1 MKSVEIF
8 SGAGGL
14 AKGLDLAGFDH
25 AAFVEWNKDA
35 CASLRRNF
43 SPEKV
48 YCGDIQAF
56 DFTKLERVDVVAGGP
71 PCQPFSLG
79 GKHQADLDQRDM
91 FPYAIK
97 SIEVLKP
104 KLFIFENVKGL
115 LRESFADYFSYILLR
130 LQNPSKSAKP
140 GHDWREHLEELL
152 SLDYLQESGTKYRI
166 THRLV
171 NAADYGVPQCRE
183 RVVIVGVR
191 EDVDQTWVFPN
202 GTHTEE
208 RLLYDQYVTGEYW
221 DRHRVAKKDRPELTP
236 GLTERIEAIKRDYIL
251 FAPEGK
257 PWRTVRDVLGTLPHP
272 SENHGIADHI
282 FRDGARSYPGHTG
295 SCYDLPAKTIKAGG
309 HGVPGGENMIRY
321 SDGSI
326 RYFTVFEAKRI
337 QTFPDDY
344 VITGAW
350 GEALRQ
356 IGNAVPVLVAE
367 QLGRAAIKLL
377 KDESKPLTMNPA
389 NHRKSRTLKS
399 SAQVDHKELSGI
411 A

>member
-35 CASLRRNF
+35 CASLRQNF
-43 SPEKV
+43 APEKV
-48 YCGDIQAF
+48 YCGDIQAY
-56 DFTKLERVDVVAGGP
+56 DFSKLNEVDVVAGGP

-79 GKHQADLDQRDM
+79 GKHQADMDQRDM

-97 SIEVLKP
+97 SIEVLQP

-115 LRESFADYFSYILLR
+115 LRESFADYFFYILRR
-130 LQNPSKSAKP
+130 LENPCRPAS
-140 GHDWREHLEELL
+140 HNTDWRSHLHELN
-152 SLDYLQESGTKYRI
+152 SGSSKDFGGTKYRI
-166 THRLV
+166 SYRLL

-191 EDVDQTWVFPN
+191 EDIKQAWCFPKA
-202 GTHTEE
+202 THTEE

-221 DRHRVAKKDRPELTP
+221 DRHRVAKKERPLLTP
-236 GLTERIEAIKRDYIL
+236 GISERIKAIKRDYIL

-257 PWRTVRDVLGTLPHP
+257 PWRTVRDVLSDVPHP
-272 SENHGIADHI
+272 SVNHGIRDHI

-321 SDGSI
+321 PDGSI

-356 IGNAVPVLVAE
+356 IGNAVPVKLGQ
-367 QLGRAAIKLL
+367 QLGISAMTLLKKGGSSPSESPSFPRSRRGERAAL
-377 KDESKPLTMNPA
+377 A
-389 NHRKSRTLKS
+389 AH
-399 SAQVDHKELSGI
+399 
-411 A
+411 

>member
-14 AKGLDLAGFDH
+14 AKGLDLAGFEH

-35 CASLRRNF
+35 CESLRRNF
-43 SPEKV
+43 SPEIV
-48 YCGDIQAF
+48 YCGDIQKY
-56 DFTKLERVDVVAGGP
+56 DFTKLSQVDVVAGGP

-97 SIEVLKP
+97 SIETLQP

-115 LRESFADYFSYILLR
+115 LRESFADYFTYILLR
-130 LQNPSKSAKP
+130 LGNPCSPAASDL
-140 GHDWREHLEELL
+140 DWRTHLAQLKSMKGGSGSETNYKVAYHLL
-152 SLDYLQESGTKYRI
+152 
-166 THRLV
+166 
-171 NAADYGVPQCRE
+171 NAANYGVPQCRE

-191 EDVDQTWVFPN
+191 EDITAHWQFPPA
-202 GTHTEE
+202 THSEE
-208 RLLYDQYVTGEYW
+208 RLLYDQYVTGAYW
-221 DRHRVAKKDRPELTP
+221 DRHRVAKKDRPQLSP
-236 GLTERIEAIKRDYIL
+236 GRLERIETIKRDYVL
-251 FAPEGK
+251 FEPEGL
-257 PWRTVRDVLGTLPHP
+257 PWRTVRDVLGDLPHP
-272 SENHGIADHI
+272 SKNHGIPDHI

-321 SDGSI
+321 PDGSI

-344 VITGAW
+344 VITGSW

-356 IGNAVPVLVAE
+356 IGNAVPVR
-367 QLGRAAIKLL
+367 LGEHLGSAAIQLL
-377 KDESKPLTMNPA
+377 NQA
-389 NHRKSRTLKS
+389 NRPKAVASF
-399 SAQVDHKELSGI
+399 AMC
-411 A
+411 

>member
-1 MKSVEIF
+1 MRSLEIF

-35 CASLRRNF
+35 CASLRINF
-43 SPEKV
+43 APEKV
-48 YCGDIQAF
+48 FCGDIQDY
-56 DFTKLERVDVVAGGP
+56 DFSRLDTVDIVAGGP

-91 FPYAIK
+91 FPYAIR
-97 SIEVLKP
+97 SIEVLQP

-115 LRESFADYFSYILLR
+115 LRESFADYLSYILLR
-130 LQNPSKSAKP
+130 L
-140 GHDWREHLEELL
+140 GHPCRPAASGIDWRDHLNEL
-152 SLDYLQESGTKYRI
+152 SLPNAKDSGETKYRVS
-166 THRLV
+166 HRLL

-191 EDVDQTWVFPN
+191 EDIDQAWHFPKA
-202 GTHTEE
+202 THSED

-221 DRHRVAKKDRPELTP
+221 ERHRVAKKDRAALGTSL
-236 GLTERIEAIKRDYIL
+236 GERVEAIKGDYLL

-257 PWRTVRDVLGTLPHP
+257 PWQTVRDALCDVPHP
-272 SENHGIADHI
+272 SSDHNITDHI

-295 SCYDLPAKTIKAGG
+295 SNYDFPAKTIKAGG

-321 SDGSI
+321 PDGSI

-356 IGNAVPVLVAE
+356 IGNAVPVRLAE
-367 QLGRAAIKLL
+367 HLGKAAISLL
-377 KDESKPLTMNPA
+377 KGKRSSSPRIEVMQQSSNVLSSKRRA
-389 NHRKSRTLKS
+389 
-399 SAQVDHKELSGI
+399 G
-411 A
+411 

>member
-35 CASLRRNF
+35 CASLRLNF
-43 SPEKV
+43 APEKV
-48 YCGDIQAF
+48 YCGDIQAY
-56 DFTKLERVDVVAGGP
+56 DFTKLNEVDVVAGGP

-79 GKHQADLDQRDM
+79 GKHQADMDQRDM

-97 SIEVLKP
+97 SIEVLQP

-115 LRESFADYFSYILLR
+115 LRESFADYFSYILRR
-130 LQNPSKSAKP
+130 LENPCRPAP
-140 GHDWREHLEELL
+140 TNVDWRSHLHELNFGSIEDL
-152 SLDYLQESGTKYRI
+152 GGTKYRI
-166 THRLV
+166 SFSLL

-191 EDVDQTWVFPN
+191 EDINQAWHFPKA
-202 GTHTEE
+202 THTEE
-208 RLLYDQYVTGEYW
+208 RLLYEQYVTGEYW
-221 DRHRVAKKDRPELTP
+221 ERHRVAKKERPLLAP
-236 GLTERIEAIKRDYIL
+236 GISERIAAVKGDYIL

-257 PWRTVRDVLGTLPHP
+257 PWKTVRDVLGEVPHP
-272 SENHGIADHI
+272 SESHGIRDHI
-282 FRDGARSYPGHTG
+282 FRAGARTYPGHTG

-321 SDGSI
+321 PDGSI

-344 VITGAW
+344 VIVGAW

-356 IGNAVPVLVAE
+356 IGNAVPVK
-367 QLGRAAIKLL
+367 LGQKLGISAMTLL
-377 KDESKPLTMNPA
+377 KQARISTSE
-389 NHRKSRTLKS
+389 
-399 SAQVDHKELSGI
+399 
-411 A
+411 

>member
-14 AKGLDLAGFDH
+14 AKGLELAGFEH

-35 CASLRRNF
+35 CASLRLNF
-43 SPEKV
+43 APEKV
-48 YCGDIQAF
+48 YCGDIQAY
-56 DFTKLERVDVVAGGP
+56 DFGKLEEVDVVAGGP

-79 GKHQADLDQRDM
+79 GKHQADMDQRDM

-97 SIEVLKP
+97 SIEVLQP

-130 LQNPSKSAKP
+130 LGSPCRPASP
-140 GHDWREHLEELL
+140 GIDWRTHLEELKCL
-152 SLDYLQESGTKYRI
+152 SEGDGNGKKYRI
-166 THRLV
+166 AYRLL

-191 EDVDQTWVFPN
+191 DDISQLWHYPKA
-202 GTHTEE
+202 THSEA

-221 DRHRVAKKDRPELTP
+221 DRHRVAKKERPQLGP
-236 GLTERIEAIKRDYIL
+236 GLKDRVEAMKRDYIL
-251 FAPEGK
+251 FAPDGK
-257 PWRTVRDVLGTLPHP
+257 PWRTVRDVLGDVPP
-272 SENHGIADHI
+272 ACENHGIADHV
-282 FRDGARSYPGHTG
+282 FRGGARSYPGHTG
-295 SCYDLPAKTIKAGG
+295 SYYDLPAKTIKAGG

-321 SDGSI
+321 PDGSI

-344 VITGAW
+344 IITGSW

-356 IGNAVPVLVAE
+356 IGNAVPVKLGE
-367 QLGRAAIKLL
+367 QLGKAAMAHLNREACNSVTENSIL
-377 KDESKPLTMNPA
+377 SRLTSA
-389 NHRKSRTLKS
+389 SRL
-399 SAQVDHKELSGI
+399 ALAGH
-411 A
+411 

>member
-1 MKSVEIF
+1 MRSVEIF

-35 CASLRRNF
+35 CSSLRLNF
-43 SPEKV
+43 SPDKV
-48 YCGDIQAF
+48 YCGDITDY
-56 DFTKLERVDVVAGGP
+56 DFSKLEQVDVVAGGP

-79 GKHQADLDQRDM
+79 GKHQANLDQRDM
-91 FPYAIK
+91 FPYAIR
-97 SIEVLKP
+97 SIEVLQP

-130 LQNPSKSAKP
+130 LGYPCLPAEP
-140 GHDWREHLEELL
+140 GIDWRDHLNELL
-152 SLDYLQESGTKYRI
+152 AHGPCADKGTRYSI
-166 THRLV
+166 SHRLV

-183 RVVIVGVR
+183 RVIIVGVR
-191 EDVDQTWVFPN
+191 EDIDQEWQFPKA
-202 GTHTEE
+202 THTEE

-221 DRHRVAKKDRPELTP
+221 DRHRVPKGERPQLSP
-236 GLTERIEAIKRDYIL
+236 SLAGRIEAIKRDYLL

-257 PWRTVRDVLGTLPHP
+257 PWQTTRDVLGDVPHP
-272 SENHGIADHI
+272 SENHGIPDHI

-321 SDGSI
+321 PDGSI

-356 IGNAVPVLVAE
+356 IGNAVPVKLAECLGNAAKDLLTGAAKQRWPAQQTLV
-367 QLGRAAIKLL
+367 RRR
-377 KDESKPLTMNPA
+377 SA
-389 NHRKSRTLKS
+389 NH
-399 SAQVDHKELSGI
+399 AAKERYSQALLLP
-411 A
+411 